1 MRISYCDLYPEQ
13 FQELVWSVCV
23 HLLGPATQKF
33 SSGKDGGRDA
43 KFCGTAACMPS
54 KEAPYTGH
62 FIVQAKHSEN
72 PIAKLSDKDFS
83 AAAPSS
89 VVSTELA
96 RVRRLVEAGQLDHYI
111 IFTNRR
117 AGGEACASI
126 EQRLI
131 RETGVKTATVYGIE
145 AIDGFLRQFPKAL
158 KLAGIEPWDRPLRVT
173 PDQLADVILALRT
186 HISAS
191 KTVCATPR
199 FNRVAFEKKNGCNDL
214 SPEFADTIR
223 RDFFQ
228 QFGAIRTFLAR
239 PANRDLREKYEN
251 AAIDFNAEIIERRRK
266 KAPMDALLNDLVHR
280 LKFRDG
286 DLSRNPR
293 LTRAVVYFMYWSCDV
308 GQTC

>member
-1 MRISYCDLYPEQ
+1 VRISYCDLYPEQ

-23 HLLGPATQKF
+23 HLLGQATQKF

-43 KFCGTAACMPS
+43 KFYGTAACMPS
-54 KEAPYTGH
+54 KDTPHTGH
-62 FIVQAKHSEN
+62 FVVQAKHSEN

-83 AAAPSS
+83 GSAPSS

-96 RVRRLVEAGQLDHYI
+96 RVRRLVTKGQLDHYI

-117 AGGEACASI
+117 AGGETCAGI
-126 EQRLI
+126 EDRLI

-145 AIDGFLRQFPKAL
+145 AIDGFLKQFPKAIR
-158 KLAGIEPWDRPLRVT
+158 LANIDPWDRPLRVI
-173 PDQLADVILALRT
+173 PDQLADVIVALRS
-186 HISAS
+186 HISSSRSAR
-191 KTVCATPR
+191 TAPR
-199 FNRVAFEKKNGCNDL
+199 FNRVAFEKKNECNDL
-214 SPEFADTIR
+214 SPEFAETIR

-239 PANRDLREKYEN
+239 PANRGLREKYED

-266 KAPMDALLNDLVHR
+266 RAPMDALLNDLVHR